1 MLDILMAIKNNNMS
15 KIPSYSPD
23 HVEHLKKLLRTLVRR
38 GNYVTELKI
47 TLDDIL
53 KGKNIYPSELNNRS
67 CNENLYLG

>member
-15 KIPSYSPD
+15 KIPSYNPE

-53 KGKNIYPSELNNRS
+53 KGTH
-67 CNENLYLG
+67 NLIS